1 MASSP
6 ALDHGLAIL
15 TLLARVPEPLAASVI
30 SRTLGLPRSTTYRLL
45 AVLGEHGFVT
55 YLPDQ
60 RRYGLGAAV
69 FELGSAYQR
78 HAPLARIAR
87 PILDRLVTTTTQ
99 NAHLAVLHGRDVYYV
114 LEGRAPGRRGLVTDV
129 GVRLPATITA
139 SGLAM
144 LAQLP
149 APGVRA
155 LFPDADAFVQ
165 RLGRGPTG
173 PVELWRALAEVRHR
187 GYAVEEGS
195 VTAGL
200 SSVAQAVTDHQ
211 GHPVAAV
218 ALTFDPAEVSG
229 PGLDHLVACVTQTTA
244 LLARRLGGGLADG

>member
-6 ALDHGLAIL
+6 AVDHALAVL

-45 AVLGEHGFVT
+45 AVLSEHGFVT

-60 RRYGLGAAV
+60 RRYGLGVAV

-78 HAPLARIAR
+78 QAPLARIAR

-149 APGVRA
+149 AAGVRA

-173 PVELWRALAEVRHR
+173 LVELRRALAEVRRR
-187 GYAVEEGS
+187 GHAVEDGS

-200 SSVAQAVTDHQ
+200 SSVAQAVLDHQ

-218 ALTFDPAEVSG
+218 ALTFDPAEVAG
-229 PGLDHLVACVTQTTA
+229 PELDHLVAAVAQTTA
-244 LLARRLGGGLADG
+244 LLARRLGGPG

>member
-6 ALDHGLAIL
+6 AVDHALAML
-15 TLLARVPEPLAASVI
+15 TLLARMPEPMPASLI
-30 SRTLGLPRSTTYRLL
+30 SQTLDLPRSTTYRLL

-60 RRYGLGAAV
+60 RRYGLGVAV
-69 FELGSAYQR
+69 FELGSSYQR
-78 HAPLARIAR
+78 QAPLARIAR
-87 PILDRLVTTTTQ
+87 PILDRLVQTTTQ

-139 SGLAM
+139 SGMAM

-149 APGVRA
+149 ASGVRA

-165 RLGRGPTG
+165 RNGLGPATPTQ
-173 PVELWRALAEVRHR
+173 LRRALTDVRRR
-187 GYAVEEGS
+187 GYAVEDGS

-200 SSVAQAVTDHQ
+200 SSVAQAVPDHR

-218 ALTFDPAEVSG
+218 AVTFDTHEVD
-229 PGLDHLVACVTQTTA
+229 PTELNHLIRAVAQTA
-244 LLARRLGGGLADG
+244 SLLTRRLGGTT